1 MSLEDEL
8 AKRRAAVGQRLPEAD
23 LKVIA
28 EAIEDLRL
36 RHVAEQSLRA
46 GETLPDFALPDAA
59 GRVVT
64 GDELL
69 DRGSLVLAF
78 FRGGWCPY
86 CDAALRALERVR
98 PALEELGAAL
108 VGVSPLRGE
117 ELRRAA
123 EEKGLRFTLLSDP
136 DAGFARLCGV
146 RYEVGG
152 DHVGFY
158 RRHGIDLP
166 ALHAGAGWRLP
177 IPATY
182 VVGSDGVVRYAF
194 ADPDWTRRAKPDE
207 LVAVVRDRLQAASAA
222 G

>member
-1 MSLEDEL
+1 LTLNDDLQAIRAMSKASLDPADWAGL
-8 AKRRAAVGQRLPEAD
+8 AATIEQLRMLQ
-23 LKVIA
+23 IA
-28 EAIEDLRL
+28 E
-36 RHVAEQSLRA
+36 HSLGV
-46 GETLPDFALPDAA
+46 GEALPDFALPDAA

-64 GDELL
+64 SDELL
-69 DRGSLVLAF
+69 DRGPLVLAF

-98 PALEELGAAL
+98 PAFEELGAVL

-123 EEKGLRFTLLSDP
+123 EEKELRFTLLSDP

-166 ALHAGAGWRLP
+166 ALHAGAGWQLP

-194 ADPDWTRRAKPDE
+194 ADPDWTRRAAPDE
-207 LVAVVRDRLQAASAA
+207 LVAVVRTQLQAASAA